1 MLSGPLALLWGAN
14 AVAAMTIAMAKDR
27 SATGWLLLALLAGPL
42 AVAALLCLRST
53 GYYAAIRL
61 EAEAME
67 LCESCLEPVRRD
79 RIACRYC
86 GAAQFAKAMPR

>member
-1 MLSGPLALLWGAN
+1 MLSGALALLWGAN

-27 SATGWLLLALLAGPL
+27 SAAGWLLAALIAGPL
-42 AVAALLCLRST
+42 ALIVLLLLPAT
-53 GYYAAIRL
+53 GHYAAIRL
-61 EAEAME
+61 EPEAME

-86 GAAQFAKAMPR
+86 SAVQLAKAMPK